1 MSLRSIILVLA
12 LVFAFM
18 YVLVAR
24 VMNRADE
31 AATQNKPVQQETATD
46 TQPRL
51 IADPTAVPELA
62 DSPGRDAFIANCLN
76 CHSARYVLM
85 QPRFNRKVWA
95 AEVAKMV
102 SAYKAPIPAEQ
113 QPKIVDY
120 LVAGYGT
127 ADQ

>member
-18 YVLVAR
+18 YVLVAC

-31 AATQNKPVQQETATD
+31 AAQNKPIQQETAKATE
-46 TQPRL
+46 PRL

-62 DSPGRDAFIANCLN
+62 DAPGRDAFIANCLN

-85 QPRFNRKVWA
+85 QPRFNRKVWT